1 MEGNYIKD
9 MKKNVIILA
18 LTALLFSLTACKQEE
33 RDVKYKIRK
42 AELGTVEYTVRQ
54 IIRNSDETWKFFG
67 DRKVLFSVKAK
78 VKAGI
83 DLDKMTDEDVKVKG
97 NSIKL
102 TLPKPEIVALNIKP
116 NDIKLEY
123 SKVSTLRSEYSQK
136 EYDEIL
142 RAGEES
148 IRTDESL
155 RNSII
160 ADAEANASEFFEI
173 LLRGSGFT
181 DIKIMFDTK

>member
-1 MEGNYIKD
+1 
-9 MKKNVIILA
+9 MKQKLLFFA
-18 LTALLFSLTACKQEE
+18 LTALLLCLTACKQEE

-102 TLPKPEIVALNIKP
+102 TLPKPEIIALNIKP

-148 IRTDESL
+148 IRTDEAL

-160 ADAEANASEFFEI
+160 ADAETNASEFFEI

-181 DIKIMFDTK
+181 DIKIAFEAK

>member
-1 MEGNYIKD
+1 M
-9 MKKNVIILA
+9 
-18 LTALLFSLTACKQEE
+18 
-33 RDVKYKIRK
+33 KYKIRK

-136 EYDEIL
+136 ENDEIL

-148 IRTDESL
+148 IRTDEAL
-155 RNSII
+155 RTSII
-160 ADAEANASEFFEI
+160 ADAETNASEFFEI

-181 DIKIMFDTK
+181 DIKIAFEAK

>member
-1 MEGNYIKD
+1 MR
-9 MKKNVIILA
+9 KNIIF
-18 LTALLFSLTACKQEE
+18 LTIMILLLCLTGCKRGE
-33 RDVKYKIRK
+33 REVKYKIKK

-54 IIRNSDETWKFFG
+54 IIRNSDESWKLFG

-83 DLDKMTDEDVKVKG
+83 DMDKMKDDDVRVRGK
-97 NSIKL
+97 SIKM
-102 TLPKPEIVALNIKP
+102 TLPEPKIVALNIKP
-116 NDIKLEY
+116 DDVKLEY
-123 SKVSTLRSEYSQK
+123 SKVSALRSEYSQK

-142 RAGEES
+142 KAGEKS
-148 IRTDESL
+148 IRNDAAL

-160 ADAEANASEFFEI
+160 ADAEENAREFFEV

-181 DIKIMFDTK
+181 DINISFDTK

>member
-1 MEGNYIKD
+1 
-9 MKKNVIILA
+9 MKQKLLFFA
-18 LTALLFSLTACKQEE
+18 LTALLLCLTACKQEE

-54 IIRNSDETWKFFG
+54 IIRNNDETWKFFG

-148 IRTDESL
+148 IRTDEAL

-160 ADAEANASEFFEI
+160 ADAETNASEFFEI

-181 DIKIMFDTK
+181 DIKIAFEAK

>member
-67 DRKVLFSVKAK
+67 DRKVLFSVKA
-78 VKAGI
+78 
-83 DLDKMTDEDVKVKG
+83 
-97 NSIKL
+97 
-102 TLPKPEIVALNIKP
+102 KPEIVALNIKP

-181 DIKIMFDTK
+181 DIKIMFGTK

>member
-1 MEGNYIKD
+1 
-9 MKKNVIILA
+9 MKQKLLFFA
-18 LTALLFSLTACKQEE
+18 LTALLLCLTACKQEE

-54 IIRNSDETWKFFG
+54 IIRNSDEIWKFFG

-102 TLPKPEIVALNIKP
+102 TLPKPEIIALNIKP

-148 IRTDESL
+148 IRTDEAL

-160 ADAEANASEFFEI
+160 ADAETNASEFFEI

-181 DIKIMFDTK
+181 DIKIAFEAK

>member
-1 MEGNYIKD
+1 
-9 MKKNVIILA
+9 MKQKLLFFA
-18 LTALLFSLTACKQEE
+18 LTALLLCLTACKQEE

-54 IIRNSDETWKFFG
+54 IIRNSDETWKLFG

-102 TLPKPEIVALNIKP
+102 TLPKPEIIALNIKP

-148 IRTDESL
+148 IRTDEAL

-160 ADAEANASEFFEI
+160 ADAETNASEFFEI

-181 DIKIMFDTK
+181 DIKIAFEAK

>member
-1 MEGNYIKD
+1 
-9 MKKNVIILA
+9 MKQKLLFFA
-18 LTALLFSLTACKQEE
+18 LTALLLCLTACKQEE

-148 IRTDESL
+148 IRTDEAL

-160 ADAEANASEFFEI
+160 TDAETNASEFFEI

-181 DIKIMFDTK
+181 DIKIAFEAK